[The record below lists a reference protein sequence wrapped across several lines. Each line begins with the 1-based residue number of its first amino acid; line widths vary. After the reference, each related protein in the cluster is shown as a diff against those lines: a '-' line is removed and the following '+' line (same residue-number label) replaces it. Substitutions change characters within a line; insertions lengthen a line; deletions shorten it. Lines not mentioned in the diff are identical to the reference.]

1 MAHTACLESRCSPA
15 NIEVKEEDEGKTIVL
30 LVGALR
36 AGVVKFDSR
45 KDPSWCV
52 AIDGVSDGWSLASRF
67 HTKDLAVGYALA
79 KLGVTPL

>member
-1 MAHTACLESRCSPA
+1 MAHTACLESRCSLGS
-15 NIEVKEEDEGKTIVL
+15 IELKEEDDGKTIVL

-52 AIDGVSDGWSLASRF
+52 AIDGVSDGWSRASRF
-67 HTKDLAVGYALA
+67 QTKDLAVAYGLA
-79 KLGVTPL
+79 KLGGEHP